1 MTLLLARFEAV
12 PGAAELASCHA
23 REGYVS
29 DPLLAHGI
37 GGASD
42 LPIPLS
48 YAMVGAGWA
57 LTVSFAILAFS
68 WRTSRFRGDE
78 AGRPLPRAVA
88 SVVDSRWT
96 RGALRALGLAL
107 TAYLGWAALAGQD
120 VTVNPALGVFYVYL
134 WVGMVPLSLLVGNV
148 WPLLSP
154 MRTLH
159 LGLTRAMRTAP
170 ESGIARYPSW
180 LGVLAGSGGPV
191 RVRVD
196 RAGRPGLGIRLHRG
210 DVVPAVRGGDAGRGR
225 GVRQPVVRAGRSVR
239 RLLRAGGAAV
249 TVGPPHDGRLVVR
262 NPLDGLDGV
271 VADRGLLA
279 VVSVL
284 LGSTAFDSFAAS
296 TYWLTKTARPGGLDP
311 QLRDTLVLLG
321 FVALV
326 AATFGLAAM
335 ATAGVSWTR
344 RRELPRLMAHS
355 LVPIIVG
362 YVFAHYLTFLV
373 EYGQSVLVQLSDP
386 LTRGDDYLGTA
397 GLSVH
402 YVLSTHPTA
411 LALIKVA
418 AIITGHLLAVVAAH
432 DRAVRLLPARHAVV
446 GQLAMLLVMVGYT
459 SGGLLLLFNA

>member
-1 MTLLLARFEAV
+1 M
-12 PGAAELASCHA
+12 
-23 REGYVS
+23 S

-78 AGRPLPRAVA
+78 AGRPLPRAMA

-120 VTVNPALGVFYVYL
+120 VTVNPALGVFYVYV

-180 LGVLAGSGGPV
+180 LGYWPAAVGLFAFV
-191 RVRVD
+191 WTELVD
-196 RAGRPGLGIRLHRG
+196 PDSAFVST
-210 DVVPAVRGGDAGRGR
+210 VVTWC
-225 GVRQPVVRAGRSVR
+225 
-239 RLLRAGGAAV
+239 LLYAAAMLVGGAVFGSRWFERADPFDV
-249 TVGPPHDGRLVVR
+249 YFGLVARLSPWGRRRDGRLVVR

-344 RRELPRLMAHS
+344 RRELPRHMAHS

-418 AIITGHLLAVVAAH
+418 AIITGHVLAVVAAH

>member
-1 MTLLLARFEAV
+1 M
-12 PGAAELASCHA
+12 
-23 REGYVS
+23 S

-78 AGRPLPRAVA
+78 AGRPLPRPVA

-96 RGALRALGLAL
+96 RGALRALGLVL

-120 VTVNPALGVFYVYL
+120 VTVNPALGVFYVYV

-180 LGVLAGSGGPV
+180 LGYWPAAVGLFAFV
-191 RVRVD
+191 WTELVD
-196 RAGRPGLGIRLHRG
+196 PDSAFVST
-210 DVVPAVRGGDAGRGR
+210 VVTWF
-225 GVRQPVVRAGRSVR
+225 
-239 RLLRAGGAAV
+239 LLYAAAMLVGGAVFGSRWFERADPFDV
-249 TVGPPHDGRLVVR
+249 YFGLVARLSPWGRRRDGRLVVR

-344 RRELPRLMAHS
+344 RRELPRLLAHS

-411 LALIKVA
+411 LTLIKVA
-418 AIITGHLLAVVAAH
+418 AIITGHVLAVVAAH

-459 SGGLLLLFNA
+459 TGGLLLLFNA

>member
-1 MTLLLARFEAV
+1 M
-12 PGAAELASCHA
+12 
-23 REGYVS
+23 S

-78 AGRPLPRAVA
+78 AGRPLPLAVA

-120 VTVNPALGVFYVYL
+120 VMVNPALGVFYVYL

-180 LGVLAGSGGPV
+180 LGYSPAAVGLFAFV
-191 RVRVD
+191 WTELVD
-196 RAGRPGLGIRLHRG
+196 PDSAFVST
-210 DVVPAVRGGDAGRGR
+210 VVTWC
-225 GVRQPVVRAGRSVR
+225 
-239 RLLRAGGAAV
+239 LLYAATMLVGGAVFGSRWFERADPFDV
-249 TVGPPHDGRLVVR
+249 YFGLVARLSPWGRRPATGRLVVR

-271 VADRGLLA
+271 GGRQG
-279 VVSVL
+279 
-284 LGSTAFDSFAAS
+284 AAGRRVGA
-296 TYWLTKTARPGGLDP
+296 ARVDGIR
-311 QLRDTLVLLG
+311 QLRRV
-321 FVALV
+321 
-326 AATFGLAAM
+326 
-335 ATAGVSWTR
+335 R
-344 RRELPRLMAHS
+344 
-355 LVPIIVG
+355 
-362 YVFAHYLTFLV
+362 
-373 EYGQSVLVQLSDP
+373 
-386 LTRGDDYLGTA
+386 
-397 GLSVH
+397 
-402 YVLSTHPTA
+402 PT
-411 LALIKVA
+411 
-418 AIITGHLLAVVAAH
+418 G
-432 DRAVRLLPARHAVV
+432 
-446 GQLAMLLVMVGYT
+446 
-459 SGGLLLLFNA
+459 